1 MTEAPLTQEDVFDI
15 FDKLFV
21 QLNVAIQQKLN
32 LIPEPGQKDELDE
45 LFLQLNNGLSD
56 KDEELKELQQLNSKK
71 TVQIWKKVLEL
82 QKKEKEL
89 KKREE
94 DWKKMMAQ
102 PIIPE
107 IMLQIPDYD
116 SRNLS
121 LPFAKALGNGTIYN
135 SVGPT
140 FKNIDAVLRVIYGNT
155 QDPTKKITI
164 ASAYYLVTF
173 PSADAYA
180 VLKTAQLF
188 YNTLKTLHNEV
199 LDNSL
204 EVFNKRVIKKLEEQL
219 TIEI

>member
-56 KDEELKELQQLNSKK
+56 KEEELKELQQLNSKK

-94 DWKKMMAQ
+94 DWNKMMAQ

-121 LPFAKALGNGTIYN
+121 LPFAKALGNGSIYN

-140 FKNIDAVLRVIYGNT
+140 FKNIDAVLRIIYSNT
-155 QDPTKKITI
+155 QDPTTKITI

-219 TIEI
+219 TIQI

>member
-56 KDEELKELQQLNSKK
+56 KEEELKELQQLNSKK

-94 DWKKMMAQ
+94 DWNKMMAQ

-121 LPFAKALGNGTIYN
+121 LPFAKALGNGSIYN

-140 FKNIDAVLRVIYGNT
+140 FKNIDAVLRVIYSNT

-219 TIEI
+219 AIEI

>member
-56 KDEELKELQQLNSKK
+56 KEEELKELQQLNSKK

-94 DWKKMMAQ
+94 DWNKMMSQ

-140 FKNIDAVLRVIYGNT
+140 FKNIDAVLRVIYSNT

-180 VLKTAQLF
+180 VLKTAQHF
-188 YNTLKTLHNEV
+188 YDTLKTLHNEV

-219 TIEI
+219 TIQI

>member
-56 KDEELKELQQLNSKK
+56 KEEELKELQQLNSKK

-94 DWKKMMAQ
+94 DWNKMMAQ

-140 FKNIDAVLRVIYGNT
+140 FKNIDAVLRVIYGST

-188 YNTLKTLHNEV
+188 YDTLKTLHNEV

-219 TIEI
+219 AIEI